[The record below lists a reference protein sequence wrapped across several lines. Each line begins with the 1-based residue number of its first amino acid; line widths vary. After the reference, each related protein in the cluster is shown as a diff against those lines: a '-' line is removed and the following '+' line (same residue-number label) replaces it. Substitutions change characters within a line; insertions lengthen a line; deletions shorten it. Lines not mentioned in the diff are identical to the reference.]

1 MKKII
6 AFVLSLFCSVSVL
19 LAKDFAA
26 QVSAF
31 SGKAEVLSG
40 GNWKPLAVGDTL
52 KNGDMVQTGFKSSL
66 TLKIK
71 DSTVDV
77 AALTR
82 MTVEQLAENPVKDNV
97 RLFVDAG
104 GVSSSVKKSGANK
117 LVFTVRTPV
126 ATASVRGTEFS
137 VQNNFDSV
145 KVETTRG
152 SVAVWNGKNS
162 VSVADS
168 SETEDEA
175 DSEENAE
182 TASFENAPHGA
193 LFVKRGQSTSVTSG
207 GATSLRNEAAAAV
220 YSMPDIAAAPVG
232 TSSLIVNPSAADEA
246 SSSLVVVPSVSE
258 PESSS
263 LTVTVSTN

>member
-1 MKKII
+1 MKKIV
-6 AFVLSLFCSVSVL
+6 AFVLFLFCSVSVL
-19 LAKDFAA
+19 LAKDFSA

-40 GNWKPLAVGDTL
+40 GSWKPLAVGDTL

-82 MTVEQLAENPVKDNV
+82 MTVEQLAENSGKDNV

-104 GVSSSVKKSGANK
+104 GVSSSVKKTGLK
-117 LVFTVRTPV
+117 KIGFTVRTPV

-145 KVETTRG
+145 KVDTTQG

-162 VSVADS
+162 VSVAEDS
-168 SETEDEA
+168 ENA
-175 DSEENAE
+175 DGNGSEENAD
-182 TASFENAPHGA
+182 ALAFENAPHGA
-193 LFVKRGQSTSVTSG
+193 VFVKRGQSTSVTSG
-207 GATSLRNEAAAAV
+207 GASSLRNEAAAEA
-220 YSMPDIAAAPVG
+220 YSMPSIAAAPSG
-232 TSSLIVNPSAADEA
+232 TSSLVVNPSVPDDV
-246 SSSLVVVPSVSE
+246 SSTLVVKPTVSE

-263 LTVTVSTN
+263 LTVTISTK